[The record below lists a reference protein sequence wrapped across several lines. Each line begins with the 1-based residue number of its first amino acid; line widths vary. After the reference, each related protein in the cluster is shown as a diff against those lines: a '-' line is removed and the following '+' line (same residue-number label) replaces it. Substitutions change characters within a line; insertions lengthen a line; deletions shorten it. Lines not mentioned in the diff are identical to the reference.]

1 MPKIGFSLLEEYARK
16 KQGSVNPLGII
27 ARMVS
32 KVYFFLILY
41 KKYIAIYKLT
51 VFPFASSSFTHFK
64 KVGWEM
70 PNCRAA
76 ARAVSSPC

>member
-32 KVYFFLILY
+32 KVYYFFDFI
-41 KKYIAIYKLT
+41 
-51 VFPFASSSFTHFK
+51 
-64 KVGWEM
+64 
-70 PNCRAA
+70 
-76 ARAVSSPC
+76 

>member
-32 KVYFFLILY
+32 KVCFFY
-41 KKYIAIYKLT
+41 HDGQHGPT
-51 VFPFASSSFTHFK
+51 ASRY
-64 KVGWEM
+64 GRNLPPREM
-70 PNCRAA
+70 TRRPGDKH
-76 ARAVSSPC
+76 